1 MTIQQDRAAD
11 LAAAVDRGRLVE
23 AVTDIVNVPS
33 ATGDE
38 LDLAH
43 HLVGVLADLGMDTT
57 LQHVEP
63 GRANAVGTL
72 EGSGG
77 GPVLMLNGHLDTSYR
92 GDEPWLAGIPGFQPA
107 AFERAGYL
115 YGLGVANM
123 KGALGAFVEALRAL
137 RDTGVRLRGDVL
149 FAGVCGEIEKAP
161 WGGSDDAF
169 HRGYSTGARWL
180 VTHGG
185 VADYCL
191 LGEPTEDKLV
201 LAHFGVMWVRIS
213 TRGPFVHTAWA
224 AARAEENSIARMADL
239 MPRLREFVRHWGDDF
254 AYRGVPAIGNIGAVN
269 GGFPWRASRSP
280 HRTDVF
286 VDLRV
291 PPGRPIIEAR
301 GRVQRFVADLRAE
314 FPDAGI
320 DFEVFV
326 STPGP
331 IIDDESPLV
340 RAVESAHRQ
349 VHGTEPV
356 HEVAH
361 WNSDAGA
368 LHAYGVPTLN
378 YGAAS
383 GLPNAELGENLSIDS
398 LVAAARVYTLTIADL
413 CGVDS

>member
-1 MTIQQDRAAD
+1 MTLQEE
-11 LAAAVDRGRLVE
+11 LAAAVQRQRLINTVN
-23 AVTDIVNVPS
+23 DIVGIPS
-33 ATGDE
+33 ATGNE
-38 LDLAH
+38 LELAK
-43 HLVGVLADLGMDTT
+43 HLVGVLDELGMDTT
-57 LQHVEP
+57 LQHVESE
-63 GRANAVGTL
+63 RANAVGLL

-77 GPVLMLNGHLDTSYR
+77 GPVLMLNGHLDTSYS
-92 GDEPWLAGIPGFQPA
+92 GDEPWLAGIPGFQPFG
-107 AFERAGYL
+107 FEKDGYI

-123 KGALGAFVEALRAL
+123 KGALGAFVESLRAL
-137 RDTGVRLRGDVL
+137 RDVGVRLRGDVL
-149 FAGVCGEIEKAP
+149 YAGVCGEIEKAP
-161 WGGSDDAF
+161 WGSSNDAF

-213 TRGPFVHTAWA
+213 TNGPFIHTAWA
-224 AARAEENSIARMADL
+224 AARADENSIARMADL
-239 MPRLREFVRHWGDDF
+239 MPRLRDFVAHWGDDF
-254 AYRGVPAIGNIGAVN
+254 SYEGVPAIGNIGAMN

-291 PPGRPIIEAR
+291 PPGRRIMEAR
-301 GRVQRFVADLRAE
+301 DRVKQFVSELRAE

-320 DFEVFV
+320 EFEIFV

-331 IIDDESPLV
+331 VIADDSPLV
-340 RAVESAHRQ
+340 RSVAAAHQQ
-349 VHGTEPV
+349 VHGVEPES
-356 HEVAH
+356 EVAH

-368 LHAYGVPTLN
+368 LAAYGVPTLN

-383 GLPNAELGENLSIDS
+383 GLPNAELGENLSVDS
-398 LVAAARVYTLTIADL
+398 LMSAAQVYTLTIADI
-413 CGVDS
+413 CGVAQ